1 MWSTTIFITHPSL
14 GITLTVYPFYTKK
27 IPTIFSKNEPPGPW
41 GPPVRDMPRHELEM
55 IKLLVIATP
64 LVKTV
69 INDVLEPFPNFSRRG
84 STYRLVELI
93 NVRLKSFKTSYF
105 ISFCIFEEKN

>member
-1 MWSTTIFITHPSL
+1 
-14 GITLTVYPFYTKK
+14 
-27 IPTIFSKNEPPGPW
+27 
-41 GPPVRDMPRHELEM
+41 MPRHELEM

-69 INDVLEPFPNFSRRG
+69 INDVLGPFPNFSRRG

-105 ISFCIFEEKN
+105 ISFCIFEEKKLKSFLK

>member
-1 MWSTTIFITHPSL
+1 
-14 GITLTVYPFYTKK
+14 
-27 IPTIFSKNEPPGPW
+27 
-41 GPPVRDMPRHELEM
+41 MPRHELEM

-69 INDVLEPFPNFSRRG
+69 INDVLGPFPIFSRKG
-84 STYRLVELI
+84 STYRLVKLI

-105 ISFCIFEEKN
+105 ISFCIFEEKKIEVVFKISVDLQLSFFDSVVIPVRVSHQF